1 MMIHQKKHKR
11 FITTKIIAYGF
22 FLTILVGSLLL
33 MLPICQSG
41 EMEVS
46 YIDALFT
53 ATTSV
58 CVTGLVTL
66 PTYLAWSGFGQF
78 IILILVEIGGL
89 GIITFTMLFL
99 LIMGKKI
106 GLRER
111 MLIAD
116 AYNIDTSRGLV
127 ILVKR
132 IVLGTLAVQGVGALL
147 YMIVFVPEFGLKGIW
162 HSIFLSASA
171 FCNAGMDTMF
181 ANSLEPYVFHPLVN
195 FTSMALIILGGIGY
209 PVWWYFLERLRLWK
223 NNNFRFI
230 KAKSRMPL
238 SVKIAVSVSLFLIF
252 GGMLI
257 ILGLEY
263 NNPDTLGKMNF
274 WQKLQAALFQSIT
287 LRTAGFF
294 TIPQENFRI
303 STSIVHCIWMFI
315 GGPPS
320 GTAGGI
326 KTTTITVL
334 MLTIISI
341 LRGRDETE
349 SFHRS
354 ISGTIVRKAMSIF
367 AVSFTVLLVSTI
379 ALAAVQPDANFM
391 DCLYETISAIS
402 TIGLTRAFT
411 GELNLLGKIII
422 IVTMYIGRIGPI
434 SLSLFFNTGR
444 NENLI
449 RYPEENVSVG

>member
-132 IVLGTLAVQGVGALL
+132 IFLGTLAVQ
-147 YMIVFVPEFGLKGIW
+147 
-162 HSIFLSASA
+162 
-171 FCNAGMDTMF
+171 
-181 ANSLEPYVFHPLVN
+181 
-195 FTSMALIILGGIGY
+195 
-209 PVWWYFLERLRLWK
+209 
-223 NNNFRFI
+223 
-230 KAKSRMPL
+230 
-238 SVKIAVSVSLFLIF
+238 
-252 GGMLI
+252 
-257 ILGLEY
+257 
-263 NNPDTLGKMNF
+263 
-274 WQKLQAALFQSIT
+274 
-287 LRTAGFF
+287 
-294 TIPQENFRI
+294 
-303 STSIVHCIWMFI
+303 
-315 GGPPS
+315 
-320 GTAGGI
+320 
-326 KTTTITVL
+326 
-334 MLTIISI
+334 
-341 LRGRDETE
+341 
-349 SFHRS
+349 
-354 ISGTIVRKAMSIF
+354 
-367 AVSFTVLLVSTI
+367 
-379 ALAAVQPDANFM
+379 
-391 DCLYETISAIS
+391 
-402 TIGLTRAFT
+402 
-411 GELNLLGKIII
+411 
-422 IVTMYIGRIGPI
+422 
-434 SLSLFFNTGR
+434 
-444 NENLI
+444 
-449 RYPEENVSVG
+449 